1 MNWIMRILHGKEGSV
16 ERELGI
22 KLNKL
27 QREVIDVGDCCRGV
41 VVFGKQGRGVTTALR
56 ARVLWLAWRDKKK
69 DILFYGKRFP
79 APKNVRFNGNV
90 EKDTL
95 VVIDDADETTEIDVM
110 ETMMASGGW
119 IIGGEY
125 SGKESNQML
134 FRIYSGC
141 DLQVEILANTKRVVF
156 QNSTVNT
163 VGIRAIV

>member
-1 MNWIMRILHGKEGSV
+1 MNWIMRVIYGKEGSV

-22 KLNKL
+22 KLNRL
-27 QREVIDVGDCCRGV
+27 QKEVINVGDCCRGI

-56 ARVLWLAWRDKKK
+56 ARVLWLAWKDKKR
-69 DILFYGKRFP
+69 DILFYGARFP
-79 APKNVRFNGNV
+79 APGNVRFNGEVKCN
-90 EKDTL
+90 TL
-95 VVIDDADETTEIDVM
+95 VVIDDADEIAEIDVM

-125 SGKESNQML
+125 TGKESNQML

>member
-1 MNWIMRILHGKEGSV
+1 MNWIMRVIYGKDGSV

-22 KLNKL
+22 KLNRL
-27 QREVIDVGDCCRGV
+27 QKEVINVGDCCRGI

-56 ARVLWLAWRDKKK
+56 ARVLWLAWKDKKR
-69 DILFYGKRFP
+69 DILFYGARFP
-79 APKNVRFNGNV
+79 APGNVRFNGEVKCN
-90 EKDTL
+90 TL
-95 VVIDDADETTEIDVM
+95 VVIDDADEIAEIDVM

-125 SGKESNQML
+125 TGKESNQML

-141 DLQVEILANTKRVVF
+141 DLQVEVLANTKRIVF
-156 QNSTVNT
+156 QNNTVNT